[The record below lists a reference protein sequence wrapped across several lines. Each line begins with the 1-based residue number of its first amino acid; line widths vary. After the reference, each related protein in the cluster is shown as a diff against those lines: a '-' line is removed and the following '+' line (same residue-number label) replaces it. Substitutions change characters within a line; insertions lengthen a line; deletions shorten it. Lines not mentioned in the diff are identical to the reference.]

1 VCVVRKVIR
10 EVSESRRSF
19 KQTCSVTKD
28 LGTVKR
34 RTHFKHYCCT

>member
-1 VCVVRKVIR
+1 MSVAGRISR
-10 EVSESRRSF
+10 EASKTRRSF

-34 RTHFKHYCCT
+34 RTHF